1 MNSPLTDKIQYTPDD
16 LPTPEQAPEADV
28 DIYDGKCVFCLGQVR
43 NLKKYDGEGRL
54 AFMSLHDPAVADR
67 YPDLTYDQMME
78 QMYVVSQSGEKYG
91 GALAIRYL
99 SRQLPKLWWAKPLT
113 HIPYTLPIQ
122 QWFYNQVA
130 KRRYKIANKNGE
142 ADCEGGTCA
151 VHFVDKK

>member
-28 DIYDGKCVFCLGQVR
+28 VIYDGKCVFCLGQVR

-99 SRQLPKLWWAKPLT
+99 SRQLPKLWWAKPCLL
-113 HIPYTLPIQ
+113 YTSPSP
-122 QWFYNQVA
+122 
-130 KRRYKIANKNGE
+130 R
-142 ADCEGGTCA
+142 D
-151 VHFVDKK
+151 